1 MRSIRPSS
9 TASRGGWTRR
19 RNSPVLTAVA
29 LASVLTLTATACESG
44 DAAAGGEASASAT
57 ASDDGKLKIPDDIR
71 DRLREHG
78 IDIDKWKNGAWKNW
92 DRDDWLREANE
103 YVNPI
108 IEGLWDPDRMREAE
122 EPDQGVD
129 DSDLAGDQGV
139 TDPTPEPVE
148 AQAVPPSYHANVP
161 TAGKVFFDSPEG
173 SAVCSATVVKDPA
186 HPGKSNL
193 VWTAGH
199 CVHAG
204 KKGGW
209 YRNIAFVPSYN
220 DDGKPVAELENA
232 TRQDVAPYGVWWG
245 DWAQTSD
252 QWIEQGGSTG
262 GDGAPYDFAVIHVT
276 PEKGS
281 GGKSLEEM
289 VGSALPVDFKAPAVA
304 EGEERHGDRLPG
316 RAALR
321 RPEAVPVPGPARAAV
336 DHRVGSDDVPHRL
349 HHDRRFVGRRLGRDG
364 LGRQAG
370 AGVQHLDRPGD
381 VGLAGRTAPGRASP
395 RACTTRSAGSSR
407 AGDGRLNTV
416 CGWGRSRRPRARTGP
431 QAHGNL
437 HHPTPGRPQL
447 HGHSGVSR
455 AGAHGSSGFVMTSA

>member
-1 MRSIRPSS
+1 MRSTRPSS
-9 TASRGGWTRR
+9 TTSRGGSARR
-19 RNSPVLTAVA
+19 RISPVLAAVA
-29 LASVLTLTATACESG
+29 LASALALTATGCESG

-57 ASDDGKLKIPDDIR
+57 ATASDDGKLRIPDDNR

-92 DRDDWLREANE
+92 DRDDWLREAHE

-108 IEGLWDPDRMREAE
+108 IEGLWNPDRMREAE

-129 DSDLAGDQGV
+129 DSDLSGDQGV

-148 AQAVPPSYHANVP
+148 ARAVPPSYHAAVP
-161 TAGKVFFDSPEG
+161 TAGKVFFDSPKG

-220 DDGKPVAELENA
+220 DDGKSVAELENA
-232 TRQDVAPYGVWWG
+232 TREDVAPYGVWWG

-281 GGKSLEEM
+281 GGKSLEET
-289 VGSALPVDFKAPAVA
+289 VGSALPVDFDSPAVPKVDSVTA
-304 EGEERHGDRLPG
+304 IGYP
-316 RAALR
+316 AA
-321 RPEAVPVPGPARAAV
+321 PPY
-336 DHRVGSDDVPHRL
+336 
-349 HHDRRFVGRRLGRDG
+349 DG
-364 LGRQAG
+364 QKLYRCQ
-370 AGVQHLDRPGD
+370 DRPGRLS
-381 VGLAGRTAPGRASP
+381 VTASDPTMYRIGCSM
-395 RACTTRSAGSSR
+395 
-407 AGDGRLNTV
+407 
-416 CGWGRSRRPRARTGP
+416 TG
-431 QAHGNL
+431 
-437 HHPTPGRPQL
+437 
-447 HGHSGVSR
+447 
-455 AGAHGSSGFVMTSA
+455 GSSGGGWVAAGADGKPALVSNTSIGPVTSGWLAGPRLGEAAKGVYDSVSEKFAGR

>member
-1 MRSIRPSS
+1 MRSTRPSS
-9 TASRGGWTRR
+9 TTSRGGGARR
-19 RNSPVLTAVA
+19 GNSPVLAAVA
-29 LASVLTLTATACESG
+29 LASALALTATACESG
-44 DAAAGGEASASAT
+44 DAAAGGEASASAG
-57 ASDDGKLKIPDDIR
+57 ASDDGKLRIPDDIR

-103 YVNPI
+103 YINPI
-108 IEGLWDPDRMREAE
+108 IEGLWDPDRMRDAE

-129 DSDLAGDQGV
+129 DSDLSGDQGV
-139 TDPTPEPVE
+139 TDPTPDPVE
-148 AQAVPPSYHANVP
+148 AQAVPPSYHANAP
-161 TAGKVFFDSPEG
+161 TAGKVFFDSPKG

-281 GGKSLEEM
+281 GGKSLEET
-289 VGSALPVDFKAPAVA
+289 VGSALPVDFKAPAVPKVKSVTA
-304 EGEERHGDRLPG
+304 IGYPAAPPYDGQKLYRCQDQPG
-316 RAALR
+316 RLSLTA
-321 RPEAVPVPGPARAAV
+321 
-336 DHRVGSDDVPHRL
+336 SDPTMYRI
-349 HHDRRFVGRRLGRDG
+349 G
-364 LGRQAG
+364 
-370 AGVQHLDRPGD
+370 
-381 VGLAGRTAPGRASP
+381 
-395 RACTTRSAGSSR
+395 CTM
-407 AGDGRLNTV
+407 
-416 CGWGRSRRPRARTGP
+416 TG
-431 QAHGNL
+431 
-437 HHPTPGRPQL
+437 
-447 HGHSGVSR
+447 
-455 AGAHGSSGFVMTSA
+455 GSSGGGWVATGSDGKPALVSNTSIGPVTAGWLAGPRLGEVAKGVYDSVSGKFAGR

>member
-1 MRSIRPSS
+1 MRPTRPSS
-9 TASRGGWTRR
+9 HTGRGGGARR
-19 RNSPVLTAVA
+19 RNSPVLAAVA
-29 LASVLTLTATACESG
+29 LASALALTATACESG
-44 DAAAGGEASASAT
+44 DAEAGGEASASAT
-57 ASDDGKLKIPDDIR
+57 ASDDGKLRIPDDIR

-78 IDIDKWKNGAWKNW
+78 IDVDKWKDGAWKNW

-103 YVNPI
+103 YINPI
-108 IEGLWDPDRMREAE
+108 IEGLWNPDRMREAE

-129 DSDLAGDQGV
+129 DSDLSGDQGV
-139 TDPTPEPVE
+139 TDPTPEPVR
-148 AQAVPPSYHANVP
+148 AQAVPPSYHANAP
-161 TAGKVFFDSPEG
+161 TAGKVFFDSPGG

-232 TRQDVAPYGVWWG
+232 TREDVAPYGVWWG

-289 VGSALPVDFKAPAVA
+289 VGAALPVDFKAPAVPQMKSVTA
-304 EGEERHGDRLPG
+304 IGYP
-316 RAALR
+316 AA
-321 RPEAVPVPGPARAAV
+321 PPY
-336 DHRVGSDDVPHRL
+336 
-349 HHDRRFVGRRLGRDG
+349 DG
-364 LGRQAG
+364 QKLFRCQ
-370 AGVQHLDRPGD
+370 DRPGRLS
-381 VGLAGRTAPGRASP
+381 VTASDPTMYRIG
-395 RACTTRSAGSSR
+395 CTM
-407 AGDGRLNTV
+407 
-416 CGWGRSRRPRARTGP
+416 TG
-431 QAHGNL
+431 
-437 HHPTPGRPQL
+437 
-447 HGHSGVSR
+447 
-455 AGAHGSSGFVMTSA
+455 GSSGGGWVATGPDGKPALVSNTSIGPVTSGWLAGPRLGDVAKGVYDSVSKKYANR